1 MKLAWK
7 VLVGLGVLLV
17 FISLGMDP
25 TVEHDGFRVHN
36 IGLHAQQQMFLI
48 LGCFMFLAG
57 IILFAVF
64 KMKQTPEEDAQAK
77 AAKDAVKVKAKEE
90 IELLGAE
97 FANAGRHLKAG
108 WLVAW
113 GKVRRVHVLVLAVV
127 VVGLTIAFPA
137 HLVIDYPLGVA
148 TEYPIRMWIGAK
160 EPIMVGR
167 LIVEL
172 LVEIGVFW
180 FLWSKARK

>member
-17 FISLGMDP
+17 FISLGMDT
-25 TVEHDGFRVHN
+25 TVSYGGGRVHN
-36 IGLHAQQQMFLI
+36 IGLQGQQQMFLI
-48 LGCFMFLAG
+48 LGCFLFLAG
-57 IILFAVF
+57 IILFAVL
-64 KMKQTPEEDAQAK
+64 KMKQTSDQEAADK
-77 AAKDAVKVKAKEE
+77 AASAAARAKAKEE
-90 IELLGAE
+90 VQMLGAE
-97 FANAGRHLKAG
+97 FANAGRDLKAG

-113 GKVRRVHVLVLAVV
+113 SKARRVHVLVLAVV
-127 VVGLTIAFPA
+127 VVGLSILFPA

-160 EPIMVGR
+160 EPLMIGR

-172 LVEIGVFW
+172 LVEVGVFW

>member
-17 FISLGMDP
+17 FISLGMDT

-57 IILFAVF
+57 IILFAVL
-64 KMKQTPEEDAQAK
+64 KMKQTSDQEAADK
-77 AAKDAVKVKAKEE
+77 AASEVARAKAKEE
-90 IELLGAE
+90 VQLLGAE
-97 FANAGRHLKAG
+97 FANAGRDLKAG
-108 WLVAW
+108 LLVVW
-113 GKVRRVHVLVLAVV
+113 GKVRRVHVLVLAVI
-127 VVGLTIAFPA
+127 VVGLSILFPA

-148 TEYPIRMWIGAK
+148 TEFPTRMWIGAK
-160 EPIMVGR
+160 EPLMIGR

-172 LVEIGVFW
+172 LVEVAVFW
-180 FLWSKARK
+180 FLWRKARK